1 MLGPGQAE
9 EHHPAVLRLQTVGD
23 VLLNLLTAPQE
34 PAAIPSKLLP
44 RAPPVLLLSTDED
57 LVHMVTETYLKV
69 RAESTSE
76 PGGQQNNP
84 KRASKNI
91 SVLQNSGLASSSTQS
106 SFTSSRDAIRGTSVL
121 S

>member
-44 RAPPVLLLSTDED
+44 RAPSVLLLSTDED

-69 RAESTSE
+69 RSESTSE
-76 PGGQQNNP
+76 SGGQQNL
-84 KRASKNI
+84 KRACKNI
-91 SVLQNSGLASSSTQS
+91 SVLQNSGLASSSTQNS
-106 SFTSSRDAIRGTSVL
+106 VMSSRDAIRGTYVL